1 MRKLINLFTKFD
13 KFNLTL
19 NNLVNNLDFY
29 LNKKTI
35 YFLKDKKLKK
45 KLKQINIRFPSKL
58 NFYIY
63 IKI

>member
-35 YFLKDKKLKK
+35 YFLKIKIKK
-45 KLKQINIRFPSKL
+45 K
-58 NFYIY
+58 
-63 IKI
+63 IKTN

>member
-45 KLKQINIRFPSKL
+45 N
-58 NFYIY
+58 
-63 IKI
+63 